1 MKRSPANRGKMSED
15 DWITKRVKQLINNL
29 IMSSEEPA
37 AAEIRQLQEVYPEVI
52 KKLLEDG
59 IDRNGTKL

>member
-1 MKRSPANRGKMSED
+1 MSED
-15 DWITKRVKQLINNL
+15 DWITERVKQLINNL

-59 IDRNGTKL
+59 IDRSGIKL